1 MRLNRLGAK
10 LITVF
15 FLVGAALLGL
25 GIYVASGST
34 LDLLGAIMLIGMGG
48 AYVLASLAAV
58 WVALRVRFANRHKR
72 WLAANGLRGK
82 ATIVF
87 AATEMSINEQPV
99 FELVVDLDVPGQAP
113 RRIERKLIVGSFAAR
128 RMRPG
133 LTMPAYV
140 HPRDPDD
147 VLLVW

>member
-10 LITVF
+10 IIAIFL
-15 FLVGAALLGL
+15 LVGAAMLAAGILVADGIGWFGAILLLGM
-25 GIYVASGST
+25 
-34 LDLLGAIMLIGMGG
+34 GA
-48 AYVLASLAAV
+48 AYVLAALAAV
-58 WVALRVRFANRHKR
+58 WVAVRARLRIRHNR

-82 ATIVF
+82 ATIVS
-87 AATEMSINEQPV
+87 AATGMSINLQPL
-99 FELVVDLDVPGQAP
+99 FELVVDLDVPGQQP
-113 RRIERKLIVGSFAAR
+113 RRIERNLIVGAFAAR